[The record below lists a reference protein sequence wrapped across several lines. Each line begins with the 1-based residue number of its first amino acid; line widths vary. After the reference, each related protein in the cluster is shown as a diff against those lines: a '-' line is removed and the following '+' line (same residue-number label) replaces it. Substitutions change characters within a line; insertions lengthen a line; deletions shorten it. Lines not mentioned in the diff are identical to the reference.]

1 MIGKEVTLQ
10 DIVLELNEL
19 QPEVQPVDLFC
30 EEELPNEQQ
39 EREEEPQ
46 IERASYKVVAPCG
59 CCKVKLR
66 IFISATDFVIRSF
79 QQLLID
85 ELQLLCP
92 DCRGNCKHGGS

>member
-30 EEELPNEQQ
+30 EEELPSEQQ
-39 EREEEPQ
+39 ETEEELP
-46 IERASYKVVAPCG
+46 ERTAYKVVTPCG

-66 IFISATDFVIRSF
+66 IFVNATRFAIRTL
-79 QQLLID
+79 QNLLFE

-92 DCRGNCKHGGS
+92 ECRGNCKHGGS